1 MQSLN
6 RPDPQALEFLLT
18 RRSAKAAAMTGPGP
32 TPEEVTRILA
42 AAARVPDHGKLF
54 PWRFIVFEGAA
65 REKFGQVL
73 ADIRKAE
80 ETLTDE
86 QAMRERSRLLRAPL
100 VVAVVSRI
108 STQTKVP
115 EWEQILSAGAACQN
129 LLLAAH
135 AQGYVATWLTEWYA
149 YHPKALTHLGLTADE
164 RMAGFVYIGHSSI
177 ELTERPRPVLD
188 DIVSRYD
195 A

>member
-1 MQSLN
+1 MQTLN
-6 RPDPQALEFLLT
+6 HPDPQALDFLLT

-32 TPEEVTRILA
+32 DPEEMAKILA
-42 AAARVPDHGKLF
+42 AAARVPDHGKLA
-54 PWRFIVFEGAA
+54 PWRFIVFDGNARTQIGA
-65 REKFGQVL
+65 FL
-73 ADIRKAE
+73 AETRKAE
-80 ETLTDE
+80 EPLTEE
-86 QAMRERSRLLRAPL
+86 QIARERDRFLRAPV
-100 VVAVVSRI
+100 VVAVVSRV

-149 YHPKALTHLGLTADE
+149 YHTKVLAHLGLTDGE
-164 RMAGFVYIGHSSI
+164 RIAGFLYIGHSSV
-177 ELTERPRPVLD
+177 ELTERPRPVQS
-188 DIVSRYD
+188 DIVRRYG